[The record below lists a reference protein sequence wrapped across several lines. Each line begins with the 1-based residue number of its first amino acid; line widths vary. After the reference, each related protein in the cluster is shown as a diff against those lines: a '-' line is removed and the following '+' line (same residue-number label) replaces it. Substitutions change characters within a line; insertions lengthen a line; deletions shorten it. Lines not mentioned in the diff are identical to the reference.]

1 MVCSIGSQANE
12 LELCIYLGFPEN
24 IQAYQ
29 WFIWGWGR
37 GGGDKGEHSSPPLK
51 FISLPLK
58 TYTILVS
65 RHTDLLQQVYFDK
78 TKNKKKTKKKTHT
91 TVQVTI
97 CCSKNDVTPNY
108 VLATHRMGCNTFH
121 QLFMGFS
128 TYFMY
133 VGVHTSMLYCQSN
146 QSSLYLP
153 NQVKDECIH
162 PKQCN
167 LQDNCIDI

>member
-12 LELCIYLGFPEN
+12 LELCIYLEFPEN

-133 VGVHTSMLYCQSN
+133 VHRCAYKYVVL
-146 QSSLYLP
+146 
-153 NQVKDECIH
+153 
-162 PKQCN
+162 PKQSLLTRYIHRCTPPF
-167 LQDNCIDI
+167 LHRAMQTRTL